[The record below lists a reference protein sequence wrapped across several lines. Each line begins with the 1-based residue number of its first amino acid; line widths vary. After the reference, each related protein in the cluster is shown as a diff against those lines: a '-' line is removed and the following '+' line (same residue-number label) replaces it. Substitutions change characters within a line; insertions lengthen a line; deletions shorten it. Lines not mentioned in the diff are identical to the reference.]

1 MVIWLIS
8 FSMCLLYIVLKE
20 VVKEEGSDTD
30 GVDLSSMQVSFLSL
44 LKFLNN
50 FGLNVLDTR
59 RC

>member
-1 MVIWLIS
+1 MR
-8 FSMCLLYIVLKE
+8 LLYIVLKE